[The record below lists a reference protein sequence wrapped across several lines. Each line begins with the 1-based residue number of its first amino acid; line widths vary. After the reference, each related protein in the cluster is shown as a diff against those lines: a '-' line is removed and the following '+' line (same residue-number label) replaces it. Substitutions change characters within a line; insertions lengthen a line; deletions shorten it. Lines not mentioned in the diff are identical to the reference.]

1 MPQHLKIAF
10 VAQPEYNA
18 PLYEPISTSFM
29 KIRRFPI
36 VFDPAQGDVA
46 TATSMADLITFAPSI
61 AVFLRPQERF

>member
-10 VAQPEYNA
+10 VEQPEYNA
-18 PLYEPISTSFM
+18 PLYETDLDELYQ
-29 KIRRFPI
+29 IRRFPI
-36 VFDPAQGDVA
+36 IFDPAQGDVA